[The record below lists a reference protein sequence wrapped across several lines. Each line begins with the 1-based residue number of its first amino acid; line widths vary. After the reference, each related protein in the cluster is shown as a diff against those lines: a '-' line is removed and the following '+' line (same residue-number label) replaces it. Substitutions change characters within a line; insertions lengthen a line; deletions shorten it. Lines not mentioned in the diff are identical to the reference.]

1 MDIDLNSTT
10 SDGSTAYSYVWD
22 GPDSYSSILADPVP
36 FPSILTSAGVYNVTV
51 TDGNGCTA
59 TASTTVVVPTSGACV
74 LNDDTNLLY
83 PTITQAIDATAT
95 LNGHTLLVPAGTW
108 AEDIIVDKEL
118 TIKGPN
124 WDKNPCSD
132 ARVAEAIVVP
142 ATAAISTG
150 EIFHV
155 AASNVTITGFTID
168 GDNTALN
175 SGYTS
180 TNGADIDAAEGVTVY
195 ETGINNLTVTNN
207 ILQNLSYFGVTLYDY
222 PAGVASTG
230 HTISNNKFQNFGT
243 YDATS
248 GISFWG
254 GGVLLYNN
262 QYAAVTDNCMT
273 NLRMG
278 VQTGNFYQ
286 ANPCAAT
293 FQEIKGNTMSVRR
306 RGIFHNLAYPNASA
320 YTLSNNAITGI
331 MNANETVWDGI
342 LLSSLSVP
350 STSSNNTIN
359 GTGITNPSE
368 GYEVWNVKNT
378 FPAVISGGSVSN
390 VNTGLFVNNYEGYNS
405 DAGDGAHASVTG
417 LSITPNAS
425 GTGIRVLDS
434 PSSTAHANV
443 QLTIGAGITVTG
455 GTNGLVVEN
464 ANASIVGA
472 TLNNLSFTGT
482 TGNYIEL
489 VANSGDLDG
498 TAVSFDGNTGATAT
512 LAQNFAIEDKIV
524 HKIDDGALGYVSVKA
539 DHDFVTVNSFI
550 SPATTI
556 ASIQRGVDAASNGYT
571 VNVAAG
577 TDTDNVTVDNEV
589 SILGAGQGLTFV
601 YPLSSNPNPC
611 SGASLCPGAS
621 NVMLVQAN
629 NVSIQELTID
639 GDNPALTSGL
649 VAGGAD
655 LDARNGIITNH
666 NAGTFNNL
674 LVNNVTVKNIYLRG
688 IYASSGGTFLF
699 SNNTVD
705 NVQGELASIA
715 MFNHSGSGA
724 FTGNM
729 VSNANDGIVSNYST
743 GTTYSGNTVTLSASG
758 IHTDN
763 NSGSGD
769 IIQNNTVTNSTSD
782 GYGIWVYSPFVTVQ
796 VKENTVTNVDVGL
809 ANARQ
814 NAAVTT
820 LFERNTVD
828 GMNKPGSVG
837 VYQTTSGFGWGD
849 TDVSGLYIN
858 NFIKNNDEAFN
869 LEYQTGLS
877 NTITVNDNSITGNTT
892 GVALNDL
899 GGTLVEDFTCNWWGS
914 ATAATVASAAAA
926 STNFDPWLVNGTDDN
941 LGTAGFQPVAGAC
954 AGTPVVIDLVVPDP
968 IICGETTG
976 SLEVT
981 FSGGTAPYDIAW
993 TGGSATGVSSPYT
1006 IASLA
1011 AGTYGITVT
1020 DAFSSTATT
1029 TATVLYLPV
1038 SNGVQYYATI
1048 QEAIDAATSGDVLSV
1063 CDGSYAENLVVDKA
1077 LSLQGANFGILHR
1090 ISWNGINYFRR
1101 RWNCR
1106 YHQCQRRYSG
1116 WFSNRCS
1123 NRYFIDG
1130 IYQSLYPEQPN

>member
-1 MDIDLNSTT
+1 M
-10 SDGSTAYSYVWD
+10 
-22 GPDSYSSILADPVP
+22 
-36 FPSILTSAGVYNVTV
+36 
-51 TDGNGCTA
+51 
-59 TASTTVVVPTSGACV
+59 
-74 LNDDTNLLY
+74 
-83 PTITQAIDATAT
+83 
-95 LNGHTLLVPAGTW
+95 
-108 AEDIIVDKEL
+108 
-118 TIKGPN
+118 
-124 WDKNPCSD
+124 
-132 ARVAEAIVVP
+132 P
-142 ATAAISTG
+142 ATAAISSG

-168 GDNTALN
+168 GDNTALA

-195 ETGINNLTVTNN
+195 VDNINNLTVTNN
-207 ILQNLSYFGVTLYDY
+207 IFQNLSYFGVTLFGASYSA
-222 PAGVASTG
+222 PATTG
-230 HTISNNKFQNFGT
+230 HTVSNNKFQDFGT

-248 GISFWG
+248 GVDYWG
-254 GGVLLYNN
+254 GGVLLYNS
-262 QYAAVTDNCMT
+262 QYAAVTNNCMT
-273 NLRMG
+273 NLRIG
-278 VQTGNFYQ
+278 IQTGNFHT
-286 ANPCAAT
+286 ANPGAAT
-293 FQEIKGNTMSVRR
+293 YQVIDQNTMSTRR
-306 RGIFHNLAYPNASA
+306 RGIFHNLHTGSPSP
-320 YTLSNNAITGI
+320 YTLSNNSITAID
-331 MNANETVWDGI
+331 NVNETVWDGI
-342 LLSSLSVP
+342 LLASLSVA
-350 STSSNNTIN
+350 STSTDNTID
-359 GTGITNPSE
+359 GSAVTGKPTE
-368 GYEVWNVKNT
+368 GYEVWNVSNAS
-378 FPAVISGGSVSN
+378 PASINGGSVTG
-390 VNTGLFVNNYEGYNS
+390 VTTGLFLNNYEGYNS
-405 DAGDGAHASVTG
+405 DAGDGAHASVAG

-539 DHDFVTVNSFI
+539 NHDFVTVNSFI
-550 SPATTI
+550 NPATTI

-577 TDTDNVTVDNEV
+577 TYTDNVIINKEV

-639 GDNPALTSGL
+639 GDNPGLTSGL

-666 NAGTFNNL
+666 NAGVFNNL

-688 IYASSGGTFLF
+688 VYASSGGTFTF

-705 NVQGELASIA
+705 NVQGEAASIA
-715 MFNHSGSGA
+715 MMNFGGAGS
-724 FTGNM
+724 FTGNT
-729 VSNANDGIVSNYST
+729 VSNVNDGIVSNWSK
-743 GTTYSGNTVTLSASG
+743 GTTYTGNTVTNAGSG

-763 NSGSGD
+763 NTGGTGD
-769 IIQNNTVTNSTSD
+769 IIQNNTVSNSI
-782 GYGIWVYSPFVTVQ
+782 YGIFVFSPYFQVE
-796 VKENTVTNVDVGL
+796 VKENTITNCDVGFTNTGSY
-809 ANARQ
+809 ASGG
-814 NAAVTT
+814 VTT
-820 LFERNTVD
+820 LFTRNTID
-828 GMNKPGSVG
+828 GMNKPGSTG
-837 VYQTTSGFGWGD
+837 IYQTTEIWGYASD
-849 TDVSGLYIN
+849 NSSGLYTN
-858 NFIKNNDEAFN
+858 NFIQDVADAFY
-869 LEYQTGLS
+869 LDYQTGFT
-877 NTITVNDNSITGNTT
+877 NAITVNENSITGTT
-892 GVALNDL
+892 NGVVSGTYT
-899 GGTLVEDFTCNWWGS
+899 GGTLTEDFTCNWWGS

-954 AGTPVVIDLVVPDP
+954 AGTPVVIDLVVPDHV
-968 IICGETTG
+968 ICGESTG

-993 TGGSATGVSSPYT
+993 TGGSATGVSSSYMIT
-1006 IASLA
+1006 SLA
-1011 AGTYGITVT
+1011 AGMYGITVT
-1020 DAFSSTATT
+1020 DAFSSTAIT

-1048 QEAIDAATSGDVLSV
+1048 QEAIDAATREMCFPFAMVRMPKIWSSTKHSPCRAPILESPVADLVERNRLFPAAVELPLPSV
-1063 CDGSYAENLVVDKA
+1063 PTALQWMVFNWKA
-1077 LSLQGANFGILHR
+1077 IPGFLLPAL
-1090 ISWNGINYFRR
+1090 
-1101 RWNCR
+1101 
-1106 YHQCQRRYSG
+1106 
-1116 WFSNRCS
+1116 
-1123 NRYFIDG
+1123 
-1130 IYQSLYPEQPN
+1130 PM